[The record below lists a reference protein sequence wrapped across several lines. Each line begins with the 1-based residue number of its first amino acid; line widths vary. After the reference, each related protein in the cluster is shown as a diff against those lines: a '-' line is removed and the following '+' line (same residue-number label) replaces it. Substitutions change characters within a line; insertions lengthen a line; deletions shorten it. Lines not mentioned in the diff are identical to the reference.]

1 MTVQIQ
7 RTQDKYKMPKNLET
21 YIKNLDTKF
30 GLVESLLS
38 KSNYKQALAEIRE
51 LEALRAAED
60 FSTEAGEL
68 AYLGACALRKLGKL
82 REALAKAKKAY
93 EILRKTEK
101 HARLAQIQHVI
112 GIIHAQLGQFKEAE
126 IELTGTASIYRRIK
140 DEKGVADV
148 YNDLARISFFRSDYG
163 RATEYI
169 NDALNF
175 CRRTEDR
182 KLAARLYGNLGT
194 IMMLQDRWA
203 EAEESLLSS
212 LEANQAL
219 GVSINACR
227 SLLSLGSLSISAR
240 RLEKAREYLGRALD
254 LIMKNSFLRELAIYH
269 EYAGSLELARG
280 DSKGARDHFCEAIKI
295 GEQTAP
301 KSAIISQAYR
311 LLADLQA
318 EEGDHQ
324 KALASCEKSLQ
335 VSKDIGEKIE
345 EAVVYRIL
353 GKLYSQDG
361 KQAGEVRDYFERG
374 AQMME
379 EMGVKCE
386 LVKTYLDMSRCDAFD
401 FREKMKFLGRAEDL
415 ASQLNPPYYLARV
428 QVGFAELFIQ
438 SEEPAAAQDFLSKAK
453 SVFEELDEKGDLE
466 VLSALEKK
474 IQAPR
479 PASLVTCKDSSKD
492 LSLDAI
498 ITQDRTTLDILESIR
513 QIKDMDITILLEGE
527 TGTGKDLLAKII
539 HCTGNRKDKSFVVAN
554 CAAFPEALFES
565 ELFGHKKGSFT
576 GAIADKKG
584 LLHEADGGTVYLD
597 EIAEVPLLT
606 QVKLLRAIEEK
617 EIMRIGEVKP
627 RKVDFRVIAA
637 TNRNLDEM
645 VQEGKFRSDLFY
657 RLDVMRFKLP
667 PLRKR
672 RKDIP
677 LLVEHFLKKYSLNGM
692 RTDSVTDD
700 GLSPS
705 EIPAIDP
712 RILELFL
719 GYHWPGNVRELE
731 NEVKKLLIA
740 SRGEKIIC
748 LEHMDNNLE
757 KFKNAKTT
765 CSDGFPSLLKQQA
778 EYEREQIERALGETN
793 GVKTQAARLLGID
806 EALLRYKIKKHGID
820 IPRQQA

>member
-1 MTVQIQ
+1 MSSPSKGSRQIVKLGQ
-7 RTQDKYKMPKNLET
+7 
-21 YIKNLDTKF
+21 I
-30 GLVESLLS
+30 ESLIEEG
-38 KSNYKQALAEIRE
+38 KFKEALAEIRE
-51 LEALRAAED
+51 VEIRKDLDRFSHQWGWFSYLASKALQGVGRCEEAAGKAQEALKMFQNTQEN
-60 FSTEAGEL
+60 
-68 AYLGACALRKLGKL
+68 
-82 REALAKAKKAY
+82 
-93 EILRKTEK
+93 EK
-101 HARLAQIQHVI
+101 
-112 GIIHAQLGQFKEAE
+112 
-126 IELTGTASIYRRIK
+126 
-140 DEKGVADV
+140 
-148 YNDLARISFFRSDYG
+148 LARIQFNLGIIYSDLGEPRDSELQFRDAASTYRRSDDKRGVIRTYNELSRICFT
-163 RATEYI
+163 RAKYDQAVEYLSDGAEYCEEI
-169 NDALNF
+169 KDQ
-175 CRRTEDR
+175 
-182 KLAARLYGNLGT
+182 KLAAAMYGNLGT
-194 IMMLQDRWA
+194 VYVITDRWSKA
-203 EAEESLLSS
+203 REELLKSLNLNKSCKN
-212 LEANQAL
+212 EVN
-219 GVSINACR
+219 VCR
-227 SLLSLGSLSISAR
+227 SYLSLGNVSILLREFAQAEEYLKKAERIVYDSSL
-240 RLEKAREYLGRALD
+240 AREA
-254 LIMKNSFLRELAIYH
+254 AIFH
-269 EYAGSLELARG
+269 EYAGQLAFVQG
-280 DSKGARDHFCEAIKI
+280 EFDAAHQHYGEAVKLGQQI
-295 GEQTAP
+295 AP
-301 KSAIISQAYR
+301 RSAIISQAYR

-318 EEGDHQ
+318 EEGDYQ
-324 KALASCEKSLQ
+324 EALASCEKSLQ

-401 FREKMKFLGRAEDL
+401 LREKMKFLGRAEDL
-415 ASQLNPPYYLARV
+415 ASQLDSPYYLASV
-428 QVGFAELFIQ
+428 QVSFAELFIRN
-438 SEEPAAAQDFLSKAK
+438 EEPAAAQDFLSKAK

-466 VLSALEKK
+466 VLAALEKK

-479 PASLVTCKDSSKD
+479 PASQVTCRDSSED

-576 GAIADKKG
+576 GAVADKKG

-677 LLVEHFLKKYSLNGM
+677 LLVEHFLKKHSFNGM
-692 RTDSVTDD
+692 RTDSAGDD

-705 EIPAIDP
+705 ETPTVDP
-712 RILELFL
+712 RILELFAV
-719 GYHWPGNVRELE
+719 YDWPGNVRELE

-740 SRGEKIIC
+740 SRGEKIIRFDH
-748 LEHMDNNLE
+748 LDNNLE

-765 CSDGFPSLLKQQA
+765 CSDGFPSLPKQQA